1 MFATQSILLAITNS
15 LCFHPQ
21 VGECL
26 GGALY
31 ERDFRAVCARVGF
44 AAVRE
49 VSRSEPIAVRDAELA
64 ALLGRAVFHSVT
76 YRLFK
81 LGSGAADS
89 GDAAGDE
96 DECYGQAVVYK
107 GTLANHAH
115 AYALDRDNVFET
127 GRVRGSNPQW
137 SGVC

>member
-1 MFATQSILLAITNS
+1 
-15 LCFHPQ
+15 
-21 VGECL
+21 
-26 GGALY
+26 
-31 ERDFRAVCARVGF
+31 VCARVGF

-49 VSRSEPIAVRDAELA
+49 VSRSAPIAVHDAALA

-81 LGSGAADS
+81 LGAGTGSGTGSGIGAADRA

-96 DECYGQAVVYK
+96 DECYGQAAVYK

-127 GRVRGSNPQW
+127 GRVRAATPVVWRLLESGSQCILLHLVLLCPL
-137 SGVC
+137 SL

>member
-1 MFATQSILLAITNS
+1 MIQSINPAAAA
-15 LCFHPQ
+15 Q

-49 VSRSEPIAVRDAELA
+49 VSRSPPIAVHDAELC

-81 LGSGAADS
+81 LASAPTAES

-96 DECYGQAVVYK
+96 DECYGQAAVYK

-115 AYALDRDNVFET
+115 AYALDRDNLFET
-127 GRVRGSNPQW
+127 GRVRN
-137 SGVC
+137 

>member
-1 MFATQSILLAITNS
+1 MS
-15 LCFHPQ
+15 H
-21 VGECL
+21 GECL

-49 VSRSEPIAVRDAELA
+49 VSRSPPIAVHDAELC

-81 LGSGAADS
+81 LAHTAAAES
-89 GDAAGDE
+89 GDAAGDGFTDELADRVTSGTGGRRPDCSGRSEGSCNCDEDDE
-96 DECYGQAVVYK
+96 DEA
-107 GTLANHAH
+107 
-115 AYALDRDNVFET
+115 
-127 GRVRGSNPQW
+127 
-137 SGVC
+137 

>member
-1 MFATQSILLAITNS
+1 M
-15 LCFHPQ
+15 
-21 VGECL
+21 
-26 GGALY
+26 
-31 ERDFRAVCARVGF
+31 CARVGF

-49 VSRSEPIAVRDAELA
+49 VSRSPPIAVHDAELC

-81 LGSGAADS
+81 LAPTAAAES

-96 DECYGQAVVYK
+96 DECYGQAAVYK

-115 AYALDRDNVFET
+115 AYALDRDNLFET
-127 GRVRGSNPQW
+127 GRVRLPTLRQFPVGMRWPW
-137 SGVC
+137 SGSAVS